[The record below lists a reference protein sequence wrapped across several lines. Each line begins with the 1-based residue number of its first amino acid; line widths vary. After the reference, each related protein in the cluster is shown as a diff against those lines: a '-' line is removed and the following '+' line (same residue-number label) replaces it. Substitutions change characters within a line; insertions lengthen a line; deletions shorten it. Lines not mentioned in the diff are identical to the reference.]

1 MNARHADRLWMIG
14 GLAVIVVLA
23 LASWLLLIGPK
34 FADTSDVETQAA
46 DTQTQLTTLRKRINE
61 LKQQQANLKP
71 LQAALDKK
79 QKALP
84 ADTGLPAFLRQLQA
98 AGEALD
104 VDVTDIAV
112 SSPTMLSNLPT
123 VWSLPITLNAQGAP
137 AKLDAFLR
145 GLQGSSQSRA
155 VLVQTV
161 SLSSTATNNG
171 NGGATAK
178 ARDLSLSLSL
188 NAFVAPSAGSGTP
201 TVTTN

>member
-14 GLAVIVVLA
+14 GLAVTVVLV

-34 FADTSDVETQAA
+34 FADANDVETQAA
-46 DTQTQLTTLRKRINE
+46 DTQTQLTILHKRINE

-71 LQAALDKK
+71 LQADLAKK

-112 SSPTMLSNLPT
+112 STPSVLPT
-123 VWSLPITLNAQGAP
+123 LSTVWTLPITLNAEGSGAN
-137 AKLDAFLR
+137 LDAFLR
-145 GLQGSSQSRA
+145 GLQSSSQSRA
-155 VLVQTV
+155 VLIQTAN
-161 SLSSTATNNG
+161 LSSPVENG
-171 NGGATAK
+171 TLT
-178 ARDLSLSLSL
+178 LSLTL
-188 NAFVAPSAGSGTP
+188 NAFVAPAAGSGAP